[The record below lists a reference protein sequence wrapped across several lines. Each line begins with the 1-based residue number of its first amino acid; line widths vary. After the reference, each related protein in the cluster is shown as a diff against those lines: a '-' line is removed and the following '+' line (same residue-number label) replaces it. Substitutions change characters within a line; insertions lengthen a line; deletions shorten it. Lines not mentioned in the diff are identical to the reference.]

1 MKKFGLYNKFSTVP
15 GKADELADILIKAAD
30 LISGAHGCRLY
41 IVNKDQ
47 KNSNKV
53 WVTEI
58 WDSEEE
64 HSASLS
70 IEGVKELISEALPLL
85 AGPPEQTKLDVLGG
99 KGI

>member
-1 MKKFGLYNKFSTVP
+1 MKFGL
-15 GKADELADILIKAAD
+15 
-30 LISGAHGCRLY
+30 
-41 IVNKDQ
+41 
-47 KNSNKV
+47 
-53 WVTEI
+53 VTEI

-85 AGPPEQTKLDVLGG
+85 ADPPEQIKLDVLGG